1 MRRSRYAKEQF
12 LTDEERVMKSKSGR
26 ERERKG
32 ETERERERERERKRE
47 REREK
52 VKESFGSVRSPS
64 STIQQRKP

>member
-1 MRRSRYAKEQF
+1 MQRSRYAKEQF

-26 ERERKG
+26 EREREG
-32 ETERERERERERKRE
+32 ETERKRE
-47 REREK
+47 REKEREK